1 MLGAITFDWLNHQS
15 VYLVLVIIIE
25 IGCCCSL
32 LLLLLQKKVSCF
44 YLSSL

>member
-25 IGCCCSL
+25 IGCCCTL
-32 LLLLLQKKVSCF
+32 LLLLLQKRCLVF
-44 YLSSL
+44 T